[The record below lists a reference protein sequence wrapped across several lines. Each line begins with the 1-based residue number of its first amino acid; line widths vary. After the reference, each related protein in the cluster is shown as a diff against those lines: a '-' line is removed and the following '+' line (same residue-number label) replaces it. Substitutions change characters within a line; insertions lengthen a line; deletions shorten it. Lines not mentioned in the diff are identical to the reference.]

1 MVGMCGGF
9 MKKLLLFLFVSVS
22 FALLGQETSATG
34 SENSTEGKTVS
45 VEKIDESKET
55 EEVIEDESYSLDV
68 VQDNQKRSK
77 ISRSV
82 DVLKEKEIKQI
93 NTGFIGDYFKEING
107 VHFQQTATGQASP
120 YLRGMTGRLTGLTF
134 DGIRLNNAIFRS
146 GPNQYVSIMD
156 SFIISKIEV
165 FRGSESPLYGS
176 DALGGSIAYYSKNP
190 SNALGTTFIY
200 DTSNDSFVSNINAG
214 IKEDN
219 FSVGFDFTT
228 NDSGNLEG
236 GEGVGIQD
244 FTSFHYYAF
253 SGKSNIDFGKYGQVT
268 LFGSYF
274 SQLDGYRTDK
284 STAGNY
290 IQFDEQNHGIYYLN
304 HKIHS
309 NSLKTTLA
317 STFAY
322 QTTYQET
329 STYKDAAL
337 NLNQV
342 DEVYQYA
349 ALFRANTFI
358 SDFSLFYGIEL
369 TRDHVDSEASKTGKE
384 QFLDDADYDMYSQY
398 LKVDYKWNDLVV
410 GVGERLTYVWLHEL
424 EDTTGEMFEYKNFN
438 AAFSGFAQYNLTND
452 YSVAFNISQ
461 GLRNPNLSDLAGNV
475 ESSTG
480 FEIGNKDLKPEES
493 LMYEIVQKYKA
504 HGLNLILSA
513 YYVDLTNFISKEKLA
528 TNDIPE
534 DFKDKGTVYKKQ
546 NLNKS
551 HIYGGEFG
559 LEYKYKSQFDVKGS
573 VYYTYGEEDYTDAE
587 WKAKKD
593 KWNASNPT
601 KTVATPY
608 MSKIPPLSGFLK
620 LTGHYNDNVD
630 FIYKMTY
637 AMEQDNLSISD
648 LGDVRIP
655 DGGTPAFL
663 IHSIG
668 VSFLFEKVQIHTF
681 LNNISDEK
689 YKYHASGVWGAGR
702 SLNFKLSYQF

>member
-1 MVGMCGGF
+1 MLLVI
-9 MKKLLLFLFVSVS
+9 LLFFLFTS
-22 FALLGQETSATG
+22 FQIFGQEVALDADKNN
-34 SENSTEGKTVS
+34 SEVKTA
-45 VEKIDESKET
+45 ES
-55 EEVIEDESYSLDV
+55 EEVIEDETYSLDV

-134 DGIRLNNAIFRS
+134 DGIRLNNATFRS

-156 SFIISKIEV
+156 SFLISKIEV

-176 DALGGSIAYYSKNP
+176 DTLGGSIAYYSKNP
-190 SNALGTTFIY
+190 SNGIGSTFIY

-214 IKEDN
+214 IKKDLYA
-219 FSVGFDFTT
+219 VGFDFTT
-228 NDSGNLEG
+228 NDTGNVEG
-236 GEGVGIQD
+236 GEGVGTQD

-253 SGKSNIDFGKYGQVT
+253 SGKSNVDFGKFGQLT

-274 SQLDGYRTDK
+274 TQLDGYRTDK
-284 STAGNY
+284 SKVDNY
-290 IQFDEQNHGIYYLN
+290 IQFPEQNHGIYYLS
-304 HKIHS
+304 HKIHF
-309 NSLKTTLA
+309 NSIKTTLA

-329 STYKDAAL
+329 DTYKNGAL
-337 NLNQV
+337 NLNQI

-358 SDFSLFYGIEL
+358 DEISLFYGIEL
-369 TRDHVDSEASKTGKE
+369 TRDHVDSEQTKSGKTTIG
-384 QFLDDADYDMYSQY
+384 QHLDNADYDMYSQY
-398 LKVDYKWNDLVV
+398 LKVDYKWNDLTV
-410 GVGERLTYVWLHEL
+410 GIGERFTYVWLHEVK
-424 EDTTGEMFEYKNFN
+424 DRTGELFEYTNSN
-438 AAFSGFAQYNLTND
+438 VSFSGFIQYNLTDD
-452 YSVAFNISQ
+452 YNVAFNISQ
-461 GLRNPNLSDLAGNV
+461 GLRNPNLSDLSGNID
-475 ESSTG
+475 SGSG
-480 FEIGNKDLKPEES
+480 YEIGNTELKPEES

-504 HGLNLILSA
+504 NGLNLILSL
-513 YYVDLTNFISKEKLA
+513 YYVDFKNFISKEELEA
-528 TNDIPE
+528 DDIPAGFE
-534 DFKDKGTVYKKQ
+534 DYDKVYKKQ
-546 NLNKS
+546 NVNKS
-551 HIYGGEFG
+551 HIYGGELG

-573 VYYTYGEEDYTDAE
+573 VYYTYSEEDLNKDDLAE
-587 WKAKKD
+587 WKEE
-593 KWNASNPT
+593 NPT
-601 KTVATPY
+601 LKTPY

-630 FIYKMTY
+630 FTYKMTY
-637 AMEQDNLSISD
+637 AMEQDKLSDSD
-648 LGDVRIP
+648 LEDVRIP
-655 DGGTPAFL
+655 EGGTPSFL

-681 LNNISDEK
+681 LNNIADEK

>member
-1 MVGMCGGF
+1 MLLVI
-9 MKKLLLFLFVSVS
+9 LLFFLFTS
-22 FALLGQETSATG
+22 FQIFGQEAALDADKNN
-34 SENSTEGKTVS
+34 SEVKTA
-45 VEKIDESKET
+45 ES
-55 EEVIEDESYSLDV
+55 EEVIEDETYSLDV

-156 SFIISKIEV
+156 SFLISKIEV

-190 SNALGTTFIY
+190 SNGIGSTFIY

-214 IKEDN
+214 IKKDLYA
-219 FSVGFDFTT
+219 VGFDFTT
-228 NDSGNLEG
+228 NDTGNVEG
-236 GEGVGIQD
+236 GEGVGTQD

-253 SGKSNIDFGKYGQVT
+253 SGKSNIDFGKFGQLT

-274 SQLDGYRTDK
+274 TQLDGYRTDK
-284 STAGNY
+284 SKVDNY
-290 IQFDEQNHGIYYLN
+290 IQFPEQNHGIYYLS
-304 HKIHS
+304 HKIHF
-309 NSLKTTLA
+309 NSIKTTLA

-329 STYKDAAL
+329 DTYKNGAL

-349 ALFRANTFI
+349 TLFRANTFI
-358 SDFSLFYGIEL
+358 DEISLFYGIEL
-369 TRDHVDSEASKTGKE
+369 TRDHVDSEQTKSGKTTIG
-384 QFLDDADYDMYSQY
+384 QHLDNADYDMYSQY
-398 LKVDYKWNDLVV
+398 LKADYKWNDLTV
-410 GVGERLTYVWLHEL
+410 GIGERFTYVWLHEVK
-424 EDTTGEMFEYKNFN
+424 DRTGELFEYTNSN
-438 AAFSGFAQYNLTND
+438 VSFSGFIQYNLTDD
-452 YSVAFNISQ
+452 YNAAFNISQ
-461 GLRNPNLSDLAGNV
+461 GLRNPNLSDLSGNID
-475 ESSTG
+475 SGSG
-480 FEIGNKDLKPEES
+480 YEIGNTELKPEES

-504 HGLNLILSA
+504 NGLNLILSL
-513 YYVDLTNFISKEKLA
+513 YYVDLKNFISKEELEA
-528 TNDIPE
+528 DDIPAGFE
-534 DFKDKGTVYKKQ
+534 DYDKVYKKQ
-546 NLNKS
+546 NVNKS

-559 LEYKYKSQFDVKGS
+559 LEYKYKSQFDVRGS
-573 VYYTYGEEDYTDAE
+573 VYYTYGEEDLS
-587 WKAKKD
+587 KKD
-593 KWNASNPT
+593 LDAWKEENPT
-601 KTVATPY
+601 LKTPY

-620 LTGHYNDNVD
+620 LTGHYSDNVD
-630 FIYKMTY
+630 FTYKMTY
-637 AMEQDNLSISD
+637 AMEQDKLSDSD
-648 LGDVRIP
+648 LEDVRIP
-655 DGGTPAFL
+655 EGGTPSFL

-681 LNNISDEK
+681 LNNIADEK